1 MNGKGKIVPGSTD
14 GLSFYYTAVPA
25 DQNFTFTATAVIDEW
40 ILSNGQEGF
49 GLMAADR
56 VGVNGD
62 ASVFWNN
69 SYMASATKVE
79 YGYDPETGETY
90 TVNTPGYTKITM
102 KLGLGAQEKKGVT
115 SDNLSA
121 FEANNTDVVNNQ
133 FSTNMY
139 TLEKSFGPL
148 GYGGNIIANETTEKD
163 LGNLR
168 PASYRDKVK
177 DTEE

>member
-1 MNGKGKIVPGSTD
+1 
-14 GLSFYYTAVPA
+14 
-25 DQNFTFTATAVIDEW
+25 
-40 ILSNGQEGF
+40 
-49 GLMAADR
+49 MAADR

-163 LGNLR
+163 LGTCDQPLTEIRLR
-168 PASYRDKVK
+168 IQKNNTGYFVSYLDGNDNVISQKK
-177 DTEE
+177 FYDTEALSKTGFRKCLHRILCVQKREGDI